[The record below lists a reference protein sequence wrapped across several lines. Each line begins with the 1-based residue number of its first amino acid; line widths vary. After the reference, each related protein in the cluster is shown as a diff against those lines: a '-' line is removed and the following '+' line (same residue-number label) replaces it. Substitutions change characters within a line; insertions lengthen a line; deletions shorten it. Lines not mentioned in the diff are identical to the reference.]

1 MAFQGSDQFAISRS
15 GTLYKV
21 TGADVLAYVQSNV
34 GTGEYVVSDIAA
46 RNALNASMSL
56 GDRAIVNDAT
66 GDSTVATGWAIYVWM
81 ASNTWRKVAEQE
93 GLDVTVATHDPVTLG
108 GSASTNPLTLSGQVL
123 NFSIANLSTA
133 P

>member
-1 MAFQGSDQFAISRS
+1 MAFQSSDQFAISRS

-21 TGADVLAYVQSNV
+21 SGADVLAFVQSNV
-34 GTGEYVVSDIAA
+34 GTSEYVVANIAA

-56 GDRAIVNDAT
+56 GDRVIVNDAT
-66 GDSTVATGWAIYVWM
+66 GDGTVTSGWAIYVWM
-81 ASNTWRKVAEQE
+81 ASNTWRKVAEEE
-93 GLDVTVATHDPVTLG
+93 GLDVTVTSHDPVTLG
-108 GSASTNPLTLSGQVL
+108 GTASTNPLTLSGQVL